1 MTSGRARELLAA
13 IAGVTVGDGPAS
25 AEARAGK
32 HAPVVAH
39 VPVEQWQGVAQ
50 FAKDTLGC
58 AFFSFSTAID
68 WKADGLEV
76 VAWLDDLGA
85 GLSVQLRTKLG
96 PGNTACPSLVP
107 VYAGANWME
116 REIYDMFGVR
126 FDGHPD
132 LRRILLAD
140 DWEGHPLLK
149 SYAVDTP
156 HPPYR

>member
-1 MTSGRARELLAA
+1 VKAERVRELLAG
-13 IAGVTVGDGPAS
+13 IGGVTVGDGL
-25 AEARAGK
+25 
-32 HAPVVAH
+32 APVVAH
-39 VPVEQWQGVAQ
+39 VPVEQWQAVAR
-50 FAKDTLGC
+50 FTKDRLGC
-58 AFFSFSTAID
+58 AFFAFSTAID

-76 VAWLDDLGA
+76 VAWVDNLDA

-96 PGNTACPSLVP
+96 AGNTACPSLVP
-107 VYAGANWME
+107 VYRGANWME
-116 REIYDMFGVR
+116 RECFDMFGVR

>member
-1 MTSGRARELLAA
+1 VTPERAREMLAA
-13 IAGVTVGDGPAS
+13 VPGVTVGDG
-25 AEARAGK
+25 R
-32 HAPVVAH
+32 APVVAH
-39 VPVEQWQGVAQ
+39 VTVEQWQAVAR

-68 WKADGLEV
+68 WKADGLEMI
-76 VAWLDDLGA
+76 AWVDNLDAD
-85 GLSVQLRTKLG
+85 LSVQLRTKLG
-96 PGNTACPSLVP
+96 AGNTACPSLVP
-107 VYAGANWME
+107 VYRGADWME
-116 REIYDMFGVR
+116 RECYDMFGVR

-132 LRRILLAD
+132 PRRILLAD